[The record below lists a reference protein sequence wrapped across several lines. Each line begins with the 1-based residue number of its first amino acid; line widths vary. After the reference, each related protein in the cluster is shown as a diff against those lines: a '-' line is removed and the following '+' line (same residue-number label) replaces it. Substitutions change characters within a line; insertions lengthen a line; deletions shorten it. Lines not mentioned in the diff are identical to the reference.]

1 MDQLSL
7 QKRLSDLPLG
17 EIRYFE
23 QVGSTNDLALDWA
36 NQSAPDFSLVIANEQ
51 TAGRGRAGRKWS
63 TPPNS
68 GLALSLILH
77 PSTTEQASPLLFT
90 GLGAL
95 GLVQALKKYSLP
107 AQIKWPNDVLLNGK
121 KAAGILVETAWI
133 GGQIENLVLGM
144 GVNILKS
151 ALPAAEELQ
160 FPATS
165 LEEAL
170 GRAPDRIQVLHDV
183 LAGIIDWRQHLGTKT
198 FILAWEAA
206 LAYKGKT
213 VQIWTGND
221 VSLIGQIEG
230 LESDGSLRLRLS
242 RNENRIVR
250 FGEVHLRPFN
260 RVA

>member
-121 KAAGILVETAWI
+121 
-133 GGQIENLVLGM
+133 
-144 GVNILKS
+144 
-151 ALPAAEELQ
+151 
-160 FPATS
+160 
-165 LEEAL
+165 
-170 GRAPDRIQVLHDV
+170 
-183 LAGIIDWRQHLGTKT
+183 RQP
-198 FILAWEAA
+198 
-206 LAYKGKT
+206 
-213 VQIWTGND
+213 
-221 VSLIGQIEG
+221 
-230 LESDGSLRLRLS
+230 ESW
-242 RNENRIVR
+242 
-250 FGEVHLRPFN
+250 
-260 RVA
+260 